1 MEGAG
6 GIAEFLQLVSGATGL
21 YPGKEDEGQ
30 TPLLLKAQ
38 GLLLPK
44 LFRLNNG

>member
-21 YPGKEDEGQ
+21 YPGKEDEGADASSSKGAG
-30 TPLLLKAQ
+30 TSSS
-38 GLLLPK
+38 
-44 LFRLNNG
+44 